1 MDAEEQ
7 GYQDELRRQQ
17 IEKANNYMH
26 EQQDMVKA
34 LKSKMLLADVLYEQ
48 DAQRTLKQR
57 KEAQEK
63 EIARHWEE
71 IEVEKMREY
80 DEKMRAK
87 LEEEYKVK

>member
-1 MDAEEQ
+1 
-7 GYQDELRRQQ
+7 
-17 IEKANNYMH
+17 MH

-48 DAQRTLKQR
+48 DAQRELKKR

-63 EIARHWEE
+63 EIERHWEE